1 MSIKYKGFSTY
12 NRNKKFL
19 VTDLE
24 LIKQDLFN
32 HFHIRRGEKLMN
44 PEFGTIIWE
53 LLFEPLTDEIK
64 AALTE
69 DIKRIVRSDPRFSVD
84 RITIDQYEYGI
95 SIQLELRMVETDE
108 TDTMILRFDKNSQQL
123 SQG

>member
-1 MSIKYKGFSTY
+1 MAIKYKGFSTY
-12 NRNKKFL
+12 NRNKKFS

-24 LIKQDLFN
+24 LVKQDLFN

-69 DIKRIVRSDPRFSVD
+69 DIKRIVKSDPRFSVD

-95 SIQLELRMVETDE
+95 SIQLELRMVESNE
-108 TDTMILRFDKNSQQL
+108 ADTMILRFDKNSQQL